1 MGYMERLQKI
11 SIREPVLLIFVNEP
25 LKRVK
30 IL

>member
-11 SIREPVLLIFVNEP
+11 SILEPVLSIFVNEP

-30 IL
+30 IF